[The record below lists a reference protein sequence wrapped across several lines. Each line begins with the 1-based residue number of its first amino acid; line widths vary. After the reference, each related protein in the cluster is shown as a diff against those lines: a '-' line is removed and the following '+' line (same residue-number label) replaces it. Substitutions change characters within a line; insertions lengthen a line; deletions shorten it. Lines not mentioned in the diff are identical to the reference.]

1 MLQGR
6 YKHHQL
12 EIHDF
17 QGQNAFG
24 FLYRHFG
31 ISRII
36 LALVTYRAKNIL
48 LFTSKLCPGIQS
60 YLAERFRPIGL
71 ERDVVFGHFGLQ
83 ENEDPCGLNSK
94 SSGRKP
100 IRKFSLISSTT
111 FIVDFVPSY
120 FYSFYT
126 LVTAFC
132 PHYKNKDHCICLVIT

>member
-71 ERDVVFGHFGLQ
+71 ERDEVWEFFGHFARQ
-83 ENEDPCGLNSK
+83 ENENPCGLNSK
-94 SSGRKP
+94 SSRRKP
-100 IRKFSLISSTT
+100 IRSFSLISSIT
-111 FIVDFVPSY
+111 FIVDFV
-120 FYSFYT
+120 
-126 LVTAFC
+126 LTAFC
-132 PHYKNKDHCICLVIT
+132 PHYENKDHCIC